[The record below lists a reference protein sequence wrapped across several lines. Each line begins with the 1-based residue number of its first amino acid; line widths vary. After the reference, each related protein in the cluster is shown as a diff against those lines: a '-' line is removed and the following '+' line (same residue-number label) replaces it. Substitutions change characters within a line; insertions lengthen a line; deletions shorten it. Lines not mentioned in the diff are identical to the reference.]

1 MRERKQKRCFQKCG
15 EETGWRWRVEAQMV
29 ELKEGMGRNEGKAL
43 THLLVVTELWRF
55 TGDVICLLW
64 FCPPSLF
71 V

>member
-1 MRERKQKRCFQKCG
+1 M
-15 EETGWRWRVEAQMV
+15 EAQMV